1 MAVTVL
7 VSVTIGVLAGSGA
20 LLLGAGIRGTPIL
33 PRPSTVR
40 AVATPDHQAA
50 WLAAS
55 VVMALV
61 IAALTGWIVASVGAG
76 VAVWSSRRLLTRRV
90 ESEEAIARTEAI
102 AVWTE
107 QIRDNMAA
115 AAGLEQAML
124 SSAAHSPAAI
134 APEIARFVSRVDRGM
149 SLLDALAELGD
160 DLDHPAADL
169 VVVALANA
177 VRLEA
182 RDLGPLLSRLALFIR
197 ADVRMRLRIEVS
209 LARIRTSARIV
220 VATTVVTAAFLFVF
234 SPNLLAAYD
243 TLAGQIWLILV
254 LGVFV
259 VAGALMRSLATAEY
273 PGRFSARRQAFG
285 PSR

>member
-1 MAVTVL
+1 MTVL

-20 LLLGAGIRGTPIL
+20 LLIGAGIRGNPIL
-33 PRPSTVR
+33 PRPS
-40 AVATPDHQAA
+40 AVPVASTADHQVA

-55 VVMALV
+55 VFMALV
-61 IAALTGWIVASVGAG
+61 IAALTGWIVASLGAG
-76 VAVWSSRRLLTRRV
+76 VAVWSRRLLTRRA
-90 ESEEAIARTEAI
+90 ESREAIARTEAI
-102 AVWTE
+102 AVWAE

-124 SSAAHSPAAI
+124 SSAAHAPTAI
-134 APEIARFVSRVDRGM
+134 APEIARFVSRIDRGV

-197 ADVRMRLRIEVS
+197 SDVRMRLRVEVS
-209 LARIRTSARIV
+209 RARIRTSARIV
-220 VATTVVTAAFLFVF
+220 VATTVITAAFLFVF

-243 TLAGQIWLILV
+243 TLAGQLWLVLV

-259 VAGALMRSLATAEY
+259 VAGALMRSLSTAEY